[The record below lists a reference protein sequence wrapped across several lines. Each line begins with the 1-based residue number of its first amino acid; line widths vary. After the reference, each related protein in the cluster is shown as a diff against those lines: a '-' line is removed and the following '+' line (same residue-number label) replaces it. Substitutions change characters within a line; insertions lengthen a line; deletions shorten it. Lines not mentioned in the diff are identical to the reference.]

1 MEFSQEAVTTLFV
14 HWGTSLVLA
23 LATLIAGLFVAG
35 VIGRLLGK
43 VLDRAQVDPSLRS
56 FLTSLTSTLLKVMV
70 YITAL
75 GVLGIEMTSFVAIL
89 AAAGLA
95 VGMALSGTLQN
106 FAGGVMILLFKPFK
120 VGDFIEAQGYAGVVK
135 EIQIF
140 ITVMTTG
147 DNKTVLIPNGG
158 LANGSLINYSTQPLR
173 RVDWTFG
180 IAYGDD
186 IDRAYEV
193 LHGMIAADEKILQ
206 EPAPFVALA
215 SLGDSSVN
223 IVVRAWVKAPDY
235 WEVHFRMNENVY
247 RQFGENGLNIPFPQM
262 DVHVHGA

>member
-1 MEFSQEAVTTLFV
+1 MEFSQEALTTLVV

-23 LATLIAGLFVAG
+23 LATLIAGLFGAG

-56 FLTSLTSTLLKVMV
+56 FLMV

-180 IAYGDD
+180 IAYDHD

-235 WEVHFRMNENVY
+235 KEVYFPMNENVY
-247 RQFGENGLNIPFPQM
+247 RQFGENGLNIPFSQM
-262 DVHVHGA
+262 DVQVHDA